1 MNRSEW
7 RFEMHTQETQM
18 LSKTKMAVAAAL
30 VLASASASFAQ
41 TVVPEYDGDA
51 NPIRGSYDVL
61 PGPQASSFEHSF
73 ATERPAVMA
82 RNGYDCLGG
91 RDSSG
96 VPCS

>member
-1 MNRSEW
+1 
-7 RFEMHTQETQM
+7 M

-41 TVVPEYDGDA
+41 TLVPEYDGDA
-51 NPIRGSYDVL
+51 NPIPGQFEVL
-61 PGPQASSFEHSF
+61 PSPRASSIEHSF
-73 ATERPAVMA
+73 AAERPALTRVA
-82 RNGYDCLGG
+82 NHYDCLGG